1 MKKNSFLIM
10 IIVFFVSCSNND
22 DAITRINTFK
32 SLTIDRIG
40 KDSKIGKELENKL
53 SIFSQKGE
61 DFDFT
66 NIKRTSFIFIKDLKF
81 YLIPFK
87 GNENKFIGFYSNKG
101 NDIFTLVE
109 KFNVD
114 KFSNKY
120 IVTNL
125 NNKILY
131 EYTIHN
137 KLGIKDIK
145 KSNTLDT
152 QSLNLANRKYPA
164 NFNCGTLA
172 FKECMS
178 CGFDVCSQDWRCEA
192 AAAIAG
198 PAFVAGLAI
207 TCGLEQL
214 DN

>member
-1 MKKNSFLIM
+1 M
-10 IIVFFVSCSNND
+10 
-22 DAITRINTFK
+22 
-32 SLTIDRIG
+32 
-40 KDSKIGKELENKL
+40 
-53 SIFSQKGE
+53 
-61 DFDFT
+61 
-66 NIKRTSFIFIKDLKF
+66 
-81 YLIPFK
+81 
-87 GNENKFIGFYSNKG
+87 
-101 NDIFTLVE
+101 E